1 MTGPAPR
8 VADQVA
14 RISGSRLGI
23 PEGSSLLEHRAGVDD
38 FAERPPELMELAYAV
53 HMLVGMLVVAL
64 GAHHFAERTGS
75 AGPARRATNNGV
87 FPA

>member
-14 RISGSRLGI
+14 RIAGSRLGI

-53 HMLVGMLVVAL
+53 HMLVVAL